1 MNSGFMSDF
10 WSWLLLLLLMQS
22 PCQHDHLAITIGTV
36 VWSLR
41 TSSSLNV
48 QGAATKYS
56 SNPASS
62 EIESAKLKFITH
74 RPG

>member
-1 MNSGFMSDF
+1 MNFMSDF
-10 WSWLLLLLLMQS
+10 WSLAWLLLLLLMQS

-48 QGAATKYS
+48 QGAAK
-56 SNPASS
+56 NIQAILPVQR
-62 EIESAKLKFITH
+62 LN
-74 RPG
+74 